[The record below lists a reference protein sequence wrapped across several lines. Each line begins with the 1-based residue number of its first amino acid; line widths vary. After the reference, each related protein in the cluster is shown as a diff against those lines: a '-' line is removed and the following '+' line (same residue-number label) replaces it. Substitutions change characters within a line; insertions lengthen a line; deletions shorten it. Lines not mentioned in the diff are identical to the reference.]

1 VDNATSSTSPR
12 RAALV
17 FIFITVLIDIM
28 AFGLIIPVLPHL
40 IENFLAGNVSR
51 AAVWYGWFSTAY
63 MAMQFFFTP
72 VQGAL
77 SDRFGRRPLILA
89 SNLGLGLDF
98 LLMAMVNTLPLLF
111 IGRII
116 SGITAA
122 SFSTANAYVADV
134 TPPEKRAQSFGMLG
148 MAFGIGFIIAPAIG
162 GFLGEINLRLPFW
175 AAVVMCL
182 TNFVYGVFVL
192 PESLPPEKRTPK
204 FDWAHANPFGALKL
218 LRRYP
223 QVLGLIGVL
232 FLMALAHMVY
242 PTTFVLYAD
251 YRFGWGPQMVG
262 YTLAAVGVLAA
273 IVQGGL
279 IKKIVGALGERRA
292 LLFGLACGTL
302 GFALYGFAPNGYWF
316 WAAMPIAAL
325 WGVAGPAAQAM
336 MTHQVDPREQ
346 GRLQG
351 AVASVSSIAGIIA
364 PTLFTRLFASV
375 TQSNLHAGWAGA
387 TFWLA
392 ALMVGAGLVL
402 AWYTSAH
409 LPVAVT
415 VVPPQASLTSEI
427 LASTSDLQP
436 SAAKGD
442 SRAANQPPYLT
453 EQP

>member
-1 VDNATSSTSPR
+1 VDNNTNPTAPPR
-12 RAALV
+12 KAALV
-17 FIFITVLIDIM
+17 FIFITVLIDIL

-40 IENFLAGNVSR
+40 IQSFLEGNVSQ
-51 AAVWYGWFSTAY
+51 AAIWYGWFSTSY
-63 MAMQFFFTP
+63 MLMQFFFTP

-77 SDRFGRRPLILA
+77 SDWLGRRPVILA

-98 LLMAMVNTLPLLF
+98 ILMATVNTLPLLF

-134 TPPEKRAQSFGMLG
+134 TPPAKRAQAFGMIG
-148 MAFGIGFIIAPAIG
+148 MAFGIGFVVAPAIG
-162 GFLGEINLRLPFW
+162 GFLGEINVRLPFW

-182 TNFVYGVFVL
+182 TNFIYGVFVL
-192 PESLPPEKRTPK
+192 PESLPPEKRTPH

-223 QVLGLIGVL
+223 QVLGLVGVL

-302 GFALYGFAPNGYWF
+302 GFALYGLAPTGYWF
-316 WAAMPIAAL
+316 WTVMPVAAL
-325 WGVAGPAAQAM
+325 WGVAGPAAQAI
-336 MTHQVDPREQ
+336 MTHHVDPREQ

-351 AVASVSSIAGIIA
+351 AVASLSAIAGIIA
-364 PTLFTRLFASV
+364 PTLFTRTFAAV
-375 TQSNLHAGWAGA
+375 TQSNTHGAWAGV
-387 TFWLA
+387 TFGLA

-402 AWYTSAH
+402 AWYTVSH
-409 LPVAVT
+409 LPVAATPAAPSGEVIGAPEG
-415 VVPPQASLTSEI
+415 VAGPAGMPPAVDESQT
-427 LASTSDLQP
+427 
-436 SAAKGD
+436 
-442 SRAANQPPYLT
+442 RA
-453 EQP
+453 

>member
-1 VDNATSSTSPR
+1 VDNATTPVPVR

-17 FIFITVLIDIM
+17 FIFITVLIDIL

-40 IENFLAGNVSR
+40 IENFLAGNVSN
-51 AAVWYGWFSTAY
+51 AAVWYGWFSTAF

-77 SDRFGRRPLILA
+77 SDRFGRRPVILL

-98 LLMAMVNTLPLLF
+98 LMMALVNTLPLLF
-111 IGRII
+111 IGRIV

-134 TPPEKRAQSFGMLG
+134 TPPEKRAASFGMLG

-182 TNFVYGVFVL
+182 TNFVYGLFVL
-192 PESLPPEKRTPK
+192 PESLPPEKRTPH
-204 FDWAHANPFGALKL
+204 FDWAHANPLGSLKL

-223 QVLGLIGVL
+223 QVLGLVGVL

-251 YRFGWGPQMVG
+251 YRFGWGPRMVG
-262 YTLAAVGVLAA
+262 YTLALVGVLSA

-279 IKKIVGALGERRA
+279 IKKIVGALGERHA
-292 LLFGLACGTL
+292 LLFGLGCGTL
-302 GFALYGFAPNGYWF
+302 GFALYALAPTGYWF
-316 WAAMPIAAL
+316 WAAMPVAAL

-351 AVASVSSIAGIIA
+351 AVASLSSVAGIIA
-364 PTLFTRLFASV
+364 PTLFTRTFAAV
-375 TQSNLHAGWAGA
+375 TRAHMHNAWVGV
-387 TFWLA
+387 TFALA
-392 ALMVGAGLVL
+392 AAMVGAAWLL
-402 AWYTSAH
+402 AWLATSR
-409 LPVAVT
+409 LPIASVAAAPAESIVG
-415 VVPPQASLTSEI
+415 SEI

-436 SAAKGD
+436 PMDEGET
-442 SRAANQPPYLT
+442 RV
-453 EQP
+453 

>member
-1 VDNATSSTSPR
+1 MENPILSQPRR
-12 RAALV
+12 RAALI
-17 FIFITVLIDIM
+17 FIFVTVLIDIL

-40 IENFLAGNVSR
+40 IESFLAGNVSR
-51 AAVWYGWFSTAY
+51 AAVWYGYFSTAFF
-63 MAMQFFFTP
+63 AMQFFFTP

-77 SDRFGRRPLILA
+77 SDWLGRRPVILL

-98 LLMAMVNTLPLLF
+98 LMMALVNSLPLLF

-122 SFSTANAYVADV
+122 SFSTSNAYVADV
-134 TPPEKRAQSFGMLG
+134 TPPEKRAQAFGMIG
-148 MAFGIGFIIAPAIG
+148 MAFGIGFVVAPAIG

-175 AAVVMCL
+175 VAVVMCL
-182 TNFVYGVFVL
+182 TNFTYGFFVL
-192 PESLPPEKRTPK
+192 PESLPPEKRTPH
-204 FDWAHANPFGALKL
+204 FDWAHANPFGALRL

-262 YTLAAVGVLAA
+262 YTLALVGVLAA

-279 IKKIVGALGERRA
+279 IKKIVGALGERHA

-302 GFALYGFAPNGYWF
+302 GFTLYALAPSGYWF
-316 WAAMPIAAL
+316 WAMMPVAAL
-325 WGVAGPAAQAM
+325 WGVATPAAQAI
-336 MTHQVDPREQ
+336 MTHHVDPREQ

-351 AVASVSSIAGIIA
+351 AVASLSSIAGIIA
-364 PTLFTRLFASV
+364 PTLFTRLFAVV
-375 TQSNLHAGWAGA
+375 TEAGYRDTRAGA

-392 ALMVGAGLVL
+392 AAMVGAGLLL
-402 AWYTSAH
+402 AWYTVSH
-409 LPVAVT
+409 LPKAAVAGT
-415 VVPPQASLTSEI
+415 PPPESIVASNI
-427 LASTSDLQP
+427 IAG
-436 SAAKGD
+436 AAELEPPINENET
-442 SRAANQPPYLT
+442 RA
-453 EQP
+453 

>member
-1 VDNATSSTSPR
+1 MEKSTTYTQPR
-12 RAALV
+12 RAALA
-17 FIFITVLIDIM
+17 FIFVTVLIDIL

-40 IENFLAGNVSR
+40 IENFLAGNVSN
-51 AAVWYGWFSTAY
+51 AAVWYGWFSTAF

-77 SDRFGRRPLILA
+77 SDRFGRRPVILL

-98 LLMAMVNTLPLLF
+98 LMMALVNTLPLLF
-111 IGRII
+111 IGRIV

-134 TPPEKRAQSFGMLG
+134 TPPEKRAASFGMLG

-182 TNFVYGVFVL
+182 ANFTYGLFVL
-192 PESLPPEKRTPK
+192 PESLPPEKRSPR
-204 FDWAHANPFGALKL
+204 FDWAHANPLGSLKL

-223 QVLGLIGVL
+223 QVLGLVGVL

-262 YTLAAVGVLAA
+262 YTLALVGLLSA

-279 IKKIVGALGERRA
+279 INKIVGRLGERHA
-292 LLFGLACGTL
+292 LLFGLGCGTL
-302 GFALYGFAPNGYWF
+302 GFTLYAFAPTGYWF
-316 WAAMPIAAL
+316 WAAMPVAAL

-336 MTHQVDPREQ
+336 MTRQVDPREQ

-351 AVASVSSIAGIIA
+351 AVASLSSIAGIIA
-364 PTLFTRLFASV
+364 PTLFTRLFAAV
-375 TQSNLHAGWAGA
+375 TRTHTHNAWVGVTFALAGA
-387 TFWLA
+387 
-392 ALMVGAGLVL
+392 MVGAAWLL
-402 AWYTSAH
+402 AWLATSK
-409 LPVAVT
+409 LPMAVAT
-415 VVPPQASLTSEI
+415 APPVESIVSSEI
-427 LASTSDLQP
+427 LAGAAELQAP
-436 SAAKGD
+436 LQAPVDESET
-442 SRAANQPPYLT
+442 RA
-453 EQP
+453 